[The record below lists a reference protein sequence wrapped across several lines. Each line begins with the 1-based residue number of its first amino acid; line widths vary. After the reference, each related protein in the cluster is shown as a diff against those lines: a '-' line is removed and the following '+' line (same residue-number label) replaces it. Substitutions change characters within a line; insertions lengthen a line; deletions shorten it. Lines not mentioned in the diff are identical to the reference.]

1 MSEDTLAQLPAGWHA
16 DPHGR
21 YESRYFDGERWTLNV
36 RDSTGGVTR
45 ERDAPAAPPP
55 VPAAPAPTAAP
66 TLVAEPAP
74 TVEEPTAAPAA
85 ATVVE
90 PTAAP
95 AAATVVEPTAAAA
108 AAESAPVRRSGA
120 RLVAAVVALLLVV
133 AAVAVVLLT
142 RP

>member
-90 PTAAP
+90 PTAA
-95 AAATVVEPTAAAA
+95 AA